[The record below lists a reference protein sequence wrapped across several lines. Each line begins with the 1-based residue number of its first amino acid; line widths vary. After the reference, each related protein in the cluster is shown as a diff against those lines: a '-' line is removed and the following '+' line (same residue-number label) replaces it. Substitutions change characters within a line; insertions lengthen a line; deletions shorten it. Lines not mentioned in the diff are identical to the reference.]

1 MAAESGPEW
10 SIRINIPCTLEL
22 IRQEQLWRRFRW
34 RSGKKRHRPHGN
46 FTIINIIRTP
56 LVSGGPTSGSARRN
70 NPLGGYWLG
79 LTNGYGIHGNNKP
92 ASIGSPESN
101 GCIRMHNQDVALL
114 VQLIQV
120 GTPVEILY
128 QTMEVDAVQDKIWLT
143 LYPDHYHRETDVREG
158 VTNAL
163 RQKNLLY
170 PVHWTALWRL
180 IEEDRPLIIEIP
192 RELTLFIDGEEYPQ
206 TAFYWGEQA
215 FLTTALA
222 GLWGE
227 EREEP
232 FIELVEFM
240 RSYAGQVYGILIN
253 KRKALNFT
261 LYGFTVTGRF
271 FPLRG
276 GSGRTISSLA
286 ASGSYPETIGSAGN
300 ESAFPGSGRGT
311 VGFLYQSSPVLAP
324 ASWRGMK
331 NSGCSG
337 LNLTIVEKPP
347 LAEAVCPDKRL
358 RLA

>member
-10 SIRINIPCTLEL
+10 SIRINIPACTLEL
-22 IRQEQLWRRFRW
+22 IRQGQLWRRFPVAV
-34 RSGKKRHRPHGN
+34 GKETTPTPIGN
-46 FTIINIIRTP
+46 FTIINIIKN
-56 LVSGGPTSGSARRN
+56 PTWYPVDRPPVPPGVN

-79 LTNGYGIHGNNKP
+79 LSINGYGIHGNNKP

-240 RSYAGQVYGILIN
+240 RSYAGQVYGIFDQQTKSIKLY
-253 KRKALNFT
+253 T
-261 LYGFTVTGRF
+261 LRIYCNGSL

-276 GSGRTISSLA
+276 WFQEEPYLPWPLVEVIRKQLGPPVTSQL
-286 ASGSYPETIGSAGN
+286 
-300 ESAFPGSGRGT
+300 FPVAEGGDRWLPLS
-311 VGFLYQSSPVLAP
+311 VLAQYWP
-324 ASWRGMK
+324 QLELAWD
-331 NSGCSG
+331 
-337 LNLTIVEKPP
+337 EKQWVLWIEFNDHGETAP
-347 LAEAVCPDKRL
+347 
-358 RLA
+358 